1 MTRTL
6 SPYELGVKL
15 ACAESGLTKEA
26 ISWEAL
32 KPLLGPATLKI
43 LGGAGVGGLLGYL
56 ASDPGA
62 RGAYVAKGALGG
74 AGAVAGAGLLRKLLA
89 SSSESIASAN
99 KALENIKE
107 LRVPTAENVTAVKKL
122 VDPQSRRA
130 ILGTLLGAL
139 GGGAL
144 GYKLGPEL
152 PQSVLHIPAKLPPGY
167 NGFNPSTIPPT
178 IPTYQS

>member
-32 KPLLGPATLKI
+32 KPLLGPTTLKI

-62 RGAYVAKGALGG
+62 RGTYVAKGALSG

-89 SSSESIASAN
+89 SSAESIAQAN
-99 KALENIKE
+99 NALGKIVERGGE
-107 LRVPTAENVTAVKKL
+107 TAVAEAQEVKKL
-122 VDPQSRRA
+122 IDPQNRRA

-152 PQSVLHIPAKLPPGY
+152 PQSVLHIPAQLPPGY
-167 NGFNPSTIPPT
+167 NGFNPPT